1 MSYLVPPRIILPSVR
16 EAEIKI
22 GDDFVLVC
30 YASGDPTPNITWT
43 REGFSAIESI
53 GTGNFLRLVNVSR
66 MSAGLY
72 RCTAGN
78 GYGNNATS
86 LTIVSII
93 CKCLILFV
101 LDISLSDASWCDGT
115 SVYFALHCSRHTNK
129 SHHGISPFMTRFG
142 YGTRF
147 H

>member
-72 RCTAGN
+72 KCTAGN

-93 CKCLILFV
+93 CKCLISFV
-101 LDISLSDASWCDGT
+101 LRRIKVLVMLVDATELLCILVYIVHDI
-115 SVYFALHCSRHTNK
+115 RTN
-129 SHHGISPFMTRFG
+129 HIME
-142 YGTRF
+142 YLLL
-147 H
+147 